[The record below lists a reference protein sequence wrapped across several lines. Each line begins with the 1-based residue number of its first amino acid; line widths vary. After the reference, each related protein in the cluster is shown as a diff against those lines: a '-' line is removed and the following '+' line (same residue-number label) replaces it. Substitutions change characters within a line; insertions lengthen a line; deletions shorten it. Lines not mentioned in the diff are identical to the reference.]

1 MMGLLIENALI
12 LDKNIP
18 FNSIPTEFDPRGFSE
33 LYGDPDKIYSTQG
46 PNPFKFKNFSI
57 FWDSITFEVPDSFKV
72 TIENNEDHLVA
83 NIISIEDDRLLS
95 AENISRYE
103 NIEDYI
109 NKKILVEKEK
119 EEVV

>member
-12 LDKNIP
+12 LDKSIP

-33 LYGDPDKIYSTQG
+33 LYGDPDKTYSTLG
-46 PNPFKFKNFSI
+46 PNSFKFKNFSI
-57 FWDSITFEVPDSFKV
+57 FWDSITFEVPGSFKV

-95 AENISRYE
+95 SENISSYE

-109 NKKILVEKEK
+109 NKKILIEKEK